1 MTGALAGKV
10 ALISGAAGGMGA
22 AQARLFVREGAAV
35 AVADVLEAPGR
46 AIVDDIVAG
55 GGRAIFA
62 PLDVTD
68 GAAWRQAITGVEASL
83 GGIDILVN
91 NAGISNIG
99 AAEAMLEEEWDRLMA
114 VNGRGAFLGLRH
126 VVPSMQKRGRGS
138 VVNIGSIAA
147 FRGQAGLHP
156 GYGASKAAIVGLTR
170 SAALRYAPDGIRVNA
185 VHPGF
190 MPPMRTARSVDPVWR
205 ARMVEK
211 VPLGREGRVEEVAAA
226 VLFLASD
233 AASYITGADIVVDG
247 GLSVS

>member
-1 MTGALAGKV
+1 MTPALTGKV
-10 ALISGAAGGMGA
+10 ALISGAASGMGA
-22 AQARLFVREGAAV
+22 AQARLFAREGAAV
-35 AVADVLEAPGR
+35 AVGDMLEEQGR
-46 AIVDDIVAG
+46 AVVDDIVAKG
-55 GGRAIFA
+55 GQAIFV

-68 GAAWRQAITGVEASL
+68 GAAWQRAIAGTETAL
-83 GGIDILVN
+83 GAIDILVN

-99 AAEAMLEEEWDRLMA
+99 AAEPMLEEEWDRLMA
-114 VNGRGAFLGLRH
+114 VNSRGAFLGLRH
-126 VVPSMQKRGRGS
+126 VAPAMRQRRRGA

-190 MPPMRTARSVDPVWR
+190 MAPMRTAVSVDPRWR
-205 ARMVEK
+205 TRMVAK

-233 AASYITGADIVVDG
+233 ASSHITRADLVVDG
-247 GLSVS
+247 GLSIS